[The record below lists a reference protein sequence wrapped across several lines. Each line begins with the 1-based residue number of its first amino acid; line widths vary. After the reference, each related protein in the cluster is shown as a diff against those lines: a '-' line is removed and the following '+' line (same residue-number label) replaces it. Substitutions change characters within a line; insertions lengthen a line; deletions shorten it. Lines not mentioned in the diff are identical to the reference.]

1 MTETTLTEEE
11 LLRLSLAEVA
21 PQGGRND
28 VFAVLAHAKFLVS
41 KGRGHEAAKMILP
54 RIEAQ
59 RRRANKEGRT
69 RLVRDLHSAEAY
81 SDWNAEF
88 SRYVEAAG
96 DPNVAYSIMIRLLQQ
111 LPTESITRLA
121 QDDAQG

>member
-1 MTETTLTEEE
+1 MPTV
-11 LLRLSLAEVA
+11 AECLV
-21 PQGGRND
+21 
-28 VFAVLAHAKFLVS
+28 HAQWLVS
-41 KGRGHEAAKMILP
+41 KGRGGEAAKLVLP
-54 RIEAQ
+54 RLEAQ

-96 DPNVAYSIMIRLLQQ
+96 DPNVAYSIMLRLLQQ
-111 LPTESITRLA
+111 LPTSSISKLA
-121 QDDAQG
+121 EDKQ